1 MENQANSKSII
12 LNYGLYYGLVSV
24 ILSLIMYALGM
35 HLEQNIVQMLL
46 GFAIMIAFIIL
57 ASKKFKNDNGG
68 FMSWGQGVKIGM
80 GIILIG
86 IIISAL
92 YTYLFTSFIEPDFKN
107 QIIEKS
113 IVQWE
118 DAGMSS
124 DQIEMSLKM
133 TEDYFYL
140 SLFGG
145 MVIGGLVLGFI
156 FSAITSAIIKH
167 TEEETY

>member
-1 MENQANSKSII
+1 MENQASSKSII

-46 GFAIMIAFIIL
+46 GFAIMITFIVL
-57 ASKKFKNDNGG
+57 ASKKFKTDNGG

-92 YTYLFTSFIEPDFKN
+92 YTYLFTSFIEPEFKK
-107 QIIEKS
+107 QVIERS
-113 IVQWE
+113 MIQWE
-118 DAGMSS
+118 NAGMTS
-124 DQIEMSLKM
+124 DQMDMSKKM
-133 TEDYFYL
+133 TEDYF
-140 SLFGG
+140 
-145 MVIGGLVLGFI
+145 
-156 FSAITSAIIKH
+156 
-167 TEEETY
+167 